1 MNPRGS
7 KLDPKLKLDMSFDE
21 ALTRFAQTKP
31 KEVERSVSKAK
42 QKKAAKPK
50 KLSTR

>member
-1 MNPRGS
+1 MSPPGT
-7 KLDPKLKLDMSFDE
+7 KIDPKLKLDMSFDE

-31 KEVERSVSKAK
+31 KEVERSVAKAK
-42 QKKAAKPK
+42 QKKATRPK